1 MKFNGKKFKV
11 DLTKHVRYY
20 ISAWRNPFIQIAEY
34 IYDNDEIDGM
44 RDIKHLAWTN
54 KITEIRDI
62 ITGKILPKIA
72 EDYAMYIDVDTIYG
86 ASDIRYEAY
95 DMIYGYSKMTDKEK
109 AKFNLDSPSVYL
121 RIPYD
126 DVKHRFD
133 FNEAYVSVEVVADGA
148 TTEKYIPVHFTPS
161 EVKTVTETVIDGIAN
176 DIDNALNDKDNGWD
190 LWDDTDDDFYDDDD
204 TDDDFDYD

>member
-11 DLTKHVRYY
+11 DLTKSVRYY
-20 ISAWRNPFIQIAEY
+20 ISTWRNPHIQMAKY

-44 RDIKHLAWTN
+44 RDIKRLAWTN
-54 KITEIRDI
+54 KTTEIRDI
-62 ITGKILPKIA
+62 VTGKILPKIA
-72 EDYAMYIDVDTIYG
+72 EDYAMYIDIDTIYV

-109 AKFNLDSPSVYL
+109 EKFNLDSPSVYL
-121 RIPYD
+121 QIPYD
-126 DVKHRFD
+126 DVKHRFN
-133 FNEAYVSVEVVADGA
+133 FNEAYVSVEDTTNGA

-161 EVKTVTETVIDGIAN
+161 EVKTVTETVIDGIAH

-190 LWDDTDDDFYDDDD
+190 LWDDTDDDFDDYDDDD
-204 TDDDFDYD
+204 DDSDYD